1 MMEKPMPA
9 RDHAFAPFPTLNR
22 RAVLAGIG
30 AALAATNLPAPGMAE
45 EPVRVGM
52 IPDAGATQVSIEQK
66 APLEAY
72 LARTVGRPVKLVI
85 PTSYN
90 ATVEGLGNGS
100 LDFAYLG
107 GLTYVKAHATYN
119 VVPLVQ
125 RKVDTEFHALF
136 ITQADSGIHALA
148 DLRGKTFAFGDINST
163 SGHLMPYREMVQ
175 AGLDPDKDLK
185 WSRYTGSHAAT
196 VQAVAAGIADAGA
209 CDETVF
215 HGLVDS
221 GKVDGKKLRVFYTT
235 PAFVDYVW
243 VARSGASP
251 ELRTRFTDAFLRLT
265 PAHDAAVLAIL
276 RGDQFVAAND
286 AEYTAIRD
294 VATKLSML

>member
-1 MMEKPMPA
+1 MENTVPPRASLPA
-9 RDHAFAPFPTLNR
+9 SSVLSHR
-22 RAVLAGIG
+22 RTVLAGIG
-30 AALAATNLPAPGMAE
+30 ATMATTALATRTRAE

-66 APLEAY
+66 APLESY
-72 LARTVGRPVKLVI
+72 LAQALGRPVKLVI

-107 GLTYVKAHATYN
+107 GLTYVKAHASYN
-119 VVPLVQ
+119 VIPLVQ
-125 RKVDTEFHALF
+125 RKLDTEFHSLF
-136 ITQADSGIHALA
+136 ITQANAPIHTLA
-148 DLRGKTFAFGDINST
+148 DLHGKTFAFGDINST
-163 SGHLMPYREMVQ
+163 SGHLMPYRAMAE
-175 AGLDPDKDLK
+175 AGVDPDKDLK
-185 WSRYTGSHAAT
+185 WSRFTGSHAAT

-215 HGLVDS
+215 HSLVES
-221 GKVDGKKLRVFYTT
+221 GKIDGSKVRAFYTT

-243 VARSGASP
+243 AARSDIAP
-251 ELRTRFTDAFLRLT
+251 DLRTKFGDAFLRLT

-276 RGDQFVAAND
+276 RGDNFVAATD
-286 AEYTAIRD
+286 AEYSAIRE
-294 VATKLSML
+294 VATRLSML